1 MKKKKIVLSVLL
13 AVLAV
18 LIIGTYVVVALYFQR
33 HFYSETTVNGIDCS
47 YMTADQ
53 VKELL
58 REQVQSYQLTLKER
72 NDQQEVLT
80 ADQLQLSY
88 QDNGEVEQLLKDQES
103 WFWAKEI
110 FQNRSH
116 ELEVSMNLS
125 DEALGETVDGLTAMQ
140 AENVT
145 APQDAAIT
153 SDENG
158 YSVSP
163 EIEGNQLDREAVIAA
178 IKEAVASDASELDLD
193 AAGCYVRPSVLQD
206 DETLN
211 NRVNQL
217 NQLTSASLTM
227 DFGSGRSETVGKT
240 QLMQWVTQDES
251 GNDVIDSA
259 QVTAYVQSLAD
270 KYDTVG
276 KHTFTTTGG
285 RSVELSK
292 GDYGWT
298 MDVETTASEL
308 LEAINAGQQGS
319 FEVTY
324 TDTAKSRDSN
334 DIGDSY
340 IELSIDQQTLWC
352 YVDGELIVESPV
364 VTGCVNNGT
373 ETPKGGVW
381 KVKSKTSPYTMKGKP
396 DENGEPSYVEN
407 VTYWIPYTEDFT
419 IGFHDL
425 ASRTA
430 FGGDIYITNGS
441 HGCVNMPLDAV
452 AKIYE
457 VVAYGFPVVV
467 Y

>member
-1 MKKKKIVLSVLL
+1 MKTKKKVLLILL
-13 AVLAV
+13 AVLV
-18 LIIGTYVVVALYFQR
+18 FLIVGTYVGVALYFQR
-33 HFYSETTVNGIDCS
+33 HFYAQTTVNGMDCS
-47 YMTADQ
+47 YMTADE
-53 VKELL
+53 VKEILK
-58 REQVQSYQLTLKER
+58 EQVNSYQLTLKER
-72 NDQQEVLT
+72 GDQQETLT
-80 ADQLQLSY
+80 ADMLQLSY
-88 QDNGEVEQLLKDQES
+88 QDNGEVEELLENQDA
-103 WFWAKEI
+103 WLWGLEI
-110 FQNRSH
+110 FGNRSH
-116 ELEVSMNLS
+116 ELKVSMNLS
-125 DEALGETVDGLTAMQ
+125 DEAVGQAVDSLSAMQ
-140 AENVT
+140 EENIT

-163 EIEGNQLDREAVIAA
+163 EVEGNQLNRDAVIEAVKA
-178 IKEAVASDASELDLD
+178 AVASDAAEVDLD
-193 AAGCYVRPSVLQD
+193 EQGCYAAPSVYQD

-217 NQLTSASLTM
+217 NQLISASLTM
-227 DFGSGRSETVGKT
+227 DFGSGRTETVDKSL
-240 QLMQWVTQDES
+240 LMQWLTQDES
-251 GNDVIDSA
+251 GNDVIDSSK
-259 QVTAYVQSLAD
+259 VTAYVQELAS

-285 RSVELSK
+285 NTVELTK

-298 MDVETTASEL
+298 MDVETTAANL
-308 LEAINAGQQGS
+308 LQAINEGQQGA

-324 TDTAKSRDSN
+324 TDTAKSRESN
-334 DIGDSY
+334 DIGNSY
-340 IELSIDQQTLWC
+340 VELSIDQQTLWC
-352 YVDGELIVESPV
+352 YVDGKLIVETPV

-373 ETPKGGVW
+373 ETPRGGVW

-396 DENGEPSYVEN
+396 DENGEPSYVEE

-419 IGFHDL
+419 IGLHDL
-425 ASRTA
+425 ASRSA

-452 AKIYE
+452 AKVYE

>member
-1 MKKKKIVLSVLL
+1 MKKKKKVLLVLL
-13 AVLAV
+13 AVLVV
-18 LIIGTYVVVALYFQR
+18 LIIGIYVAVALYFQR
-33 HFYSETTVNGIDCS
+33 HFYSDTTINGMDCS
-47 YMTADQ
+47 HMKAEQ

-58 REQVQSYQLTLKER
+58 RDQVQSYQLTLKER

-80 ADQLQLSY
+80 ADMLQLSY
-88 QDNGEVEQLLKDQES
+88 QDNQEVEQLLKDQKA
-103 WFWAKEI
+103 WLWAAEI
-110 FQNRSH
+110 FRNRSH
-116 ELEVSMNLS
+116 ELVVSMNLS
-125 DEALGETVDGLTAMQ
+125 EDALEQAVDGLNAMQ

-145 APQDAAIT
+145 APQDAALT

-158 YSVSP
+158 YSVSQ
-163 EIEGNQLDREAVIAA
+163 EIEGNQLDRDALIAA
-178 IKEAVASDASELDLD
+178 IKQAVAGGDSELDLD
-193 AAGCYVRPSVLQD
+193 AAGCYVQPSVRQD
-206 DETLN
+206 DEALN
-211 NRVNQL
+211 NRAKQL
-217 NQLTSASLTM
+217 NQLTSASLTI
-227 DFGSGRSETVGKT
+227 DFGSGRTETVNRT
-240 QLMQWVTQDES
+240 QLMQWVIQDES
-251 GNDVIDSA
+251 GSDVIDSS

-270 KYDTVG
+270 KYNTVG

-285 RSVELSK
+285 KSVELTK

-298 MDVETTASEL
+298 MDVETTAQNL
-308 LEAINAGQQGS
+308 LEAINAGQQGT

-334 DIGDSY
+334 DIGNSY

-352 YVDGELIVESPV
+352 YVDGQLVVESPV

-373 ETPKGGVW
+373 ETPRGGVW

-396 DENGEPSYVEN
+396 DENGNPSYIEN
-407 VTYWIPYTEDFT
+407 VTYWIPFTEDFT

-425 ASRTA
+425 ASRKA

-452 AKIYE
+452 AKLYD